1 MRKGRFNKPMA
12 EVAQRY
18 GASVSFD
25 WRLYRHDIAGSIAHA
40 TALAAAGVISA
51 DERDKIDNGL
61 RAIKVQIENGKFRW
75 DESFEDVHMNIEA
88 ALTKRIGAA
97 GGKLHTARSR
107 NDQVALDLRLYVKAE
122 IAEIGA
128 RLRSLQTA
136 LLHLAGQHVEVV
148 MPGYTHLQRAQPIF
162 FSHYLLAQIEAF
174 ERDLERLRDCR
185 TRTDVLPLGS
195 GALAGS
201 TIVLDR
207 QSIARQLGFARVSQ
221 NSLDAVGDRDFAC
234 EFLFCL
240 AIVGMHLSRLSEDL
254 IAWSTSEFGFIEFSD
269 AFSTGSSLMPQKKN
283 PDMAELTRG
292 KTGRLYGN
300 LMSILTTLKALR
312 SSYNRDMQE
321 DKEALFD
328 SVDTV
333 RAALEVFSAM
343 LPEIKIHRYG
353 MEAAAGDPNLL
364 ATDLAEYLVKKGAPF
379 REAHETVGKLV
390 AHAAKTKLQL
400 NQVPRQELKKLSPLF
415 DVDVANV
422 FDVRRS
428 LASRRA
434 IGAPSPENVDAQIE
448 HWRGQLVGG
457 RGDLRARRRISRTA
471 RRSVPT

>member
-1 MRKGRFNKPMA
+1 MA

-18 GASVSFD
+18 SASVSFD
-25 WRLYRHDIAGSIAHA
+25 WRLYPYDIAGSSAHVA
-40 TALAAAGVISA
+40 ALAAAGIISA

-61 RAIKVQIENGKFRW
+61 RAIERDIENGKFKW
-75 DESFEDVHMNIEA
+75 DESLEDVHMNIEA

-97 GGKLHTARSR
+97 GAKLHTARSR

-136 LLHLAGQHVEVV
+136 LLNLAGQHVDVV

-174 ERDLERLRDCR
+174 ERDVERLRDCR

-321 DKEALFD
+321 DKEALLD

-343 LPEIKIHRYG
+343 LPEIKIYRDR

-379 REAHETVGKLV
+379 REAHEIVGRLV
-390 AHAAKTKLQL
+390 AHAAKTKLPL
-400 NQVPRQELKKLSPLF
+400 NQVPREKLKKLSPLF

-422 FDVRRS
+422 FDVQRS

-434 IGAPSPENVDAQIE
+434 IGAPSPENVVAQIE
-448 HWRGQLVGG
+448 HWRAQL
-457 RGDLRARRRISRTA
+457 RQ
-471 RRSVPT
+471 